1 MKLLR
6 LLAPC
11 LVACLPSIVQAGDCG
26 WAMATLYGYGGG
38 WNNRPVVVNNF
49 TPPYF
54 AMHPPVYYGARY
66 YRPYGDSPFASWPQL
81 QANPA
86 YMPQQQAMNKSVM
99 SIENPHYA
107 AAIQVVPQYAPTA
120 FPEVH
125 PDVPAQPIQPAQP
138 MQPDH
143 NIQPAQPMQP
153 MQPVHPALPMPQT
166 QPAQPAQPAKVPDV
180 VKGNAKAR
188 GPVTIENPYFRES
201 AQFIKK
207 GDKADTSD
215 KH

>member
-6 LLAPC
+6 LLVPC

-26 WAMATLYGYGGG
+26 GWAMASIYGYGGG
-38 WNNRPVVVNNF
+38 WNNRPMVVNNF

-54 AMHPPVYYGARY
+54 SMHPPVYYGERY

-99 SIENPHYA
+99 SIDNPHYA
-107 AAIQVVPQYAPTA
+107 PTIQVVPQHAPAA
-120 FPEVH
+120 FPEAV
-125 PDVPAQPIQPAQP
+125 QPKSDA
-138 MQPDH
+138 
-143 NIQPAQPMQP
+143 A
-153 MQPVHPALPMPQT
+153 
-166 QPAQPAQPAKVPDV
+166 PAQPAKVPDV
-180 VKGNAKAR
+180 VKSDAKPR
-188 GPVTIENPYFRES
+188 GPITIDNPYFRES

-207 GDKADTSD
+207 GDKAVADD

>member
-11 LVACLPSIVQAGDCG
+11 LVACLPSVVQAGDCG

-38 WNNRPVVVNNF
+38 WNNRPMVVNNF

-54 AMHPPVYYGARY
+54 SMHPPVYYGERY

-107 AAIQVVPQYAPTA
+107 PAIQVAPQSAPA
-120 FPEVH
+120 
-125 PDVPAQPIQPAQP
+125 PAE
-138 MQPDH
+138 
-143 NIQPAQPMQP
+143 
-153 MQPVHPALPMPQT
+153 
-166 QPAQPAQPAKVPDV
+166 PAKVPDV
-180 VKGNAKAR
+180 VMSETKPR
-188 GPVTIENPYFRES
+188 GPITIENPYFSES

-207 GDKADTSD
+207 GDKAVAGD